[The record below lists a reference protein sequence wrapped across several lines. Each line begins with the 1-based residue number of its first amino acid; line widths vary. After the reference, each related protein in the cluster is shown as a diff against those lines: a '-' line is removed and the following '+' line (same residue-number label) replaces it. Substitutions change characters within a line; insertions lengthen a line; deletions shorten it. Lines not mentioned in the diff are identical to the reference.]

1 VTIEV
6 PVNGFW
12 LGVAASV
19 TAQYLAPAITRLA
32 RPVAL
37 ELVRQALVLGRGAG
51 VRGAELQE
59 DLEDLVA
66 EARHGLGH
74 DVTPAATGGEADE

>member
-1 VTIEV
+1 M
-6 PVNGFW
+6 NGFW

-19 TAQYLAPAITRLA
+19 TAQYFAPAITRLA

-59 DLEDLVA
+59 HLEDLVA

-74 DVTPAATGGEADE
+74 DVTPAATGGDADE

>member
-1 VTIEV
+1 
-6 PVNGFW
+6 
-12 LGVAASV
+12 
-19 TAQYLAPAITRLA
+19 
-32 RPVAL
+32 
-37 ELVRQALVLGRGAG
+37 